1 MNIAIIGGGKLGIKV
16 CEALVGG
23 DYSITIVDTNDA
35 LLDRL
40 SQQFDVMT
48 VNEDARD
55 INVLKEI
62 GINKFQYVLVA
73 TGRDETNLVIGGF
86 AKKLGCHRVIV
97 RVRDPE
103 YMKHFEFIRTSMG
116 IDYIVN
122 PDFAITMEIYKYLS
136 EKYTLNNGVF
146 TSGRIALIEFK
157 AKRKKELIGLK
168 MPEVRRLMPDMLIAA
183 ISRNGKVIIPHG
195 NDEIREDDA
204 VYVVGEKNEIMEL
217 NKKVHVKGKYTDLQK
232 VMIIGGGKTGYYL
245 AQRLADFGA
254 SVKLVEQSKERCQ
267 YLSTRIPNVMILHG
281 DGTDM
286 DMLEEENIDEMDAFV
301 TATGYD
307 EQNLLLALTAKQKG
321 IEDVISKISRES
333 YSGLIEEMGVDMVL
347 NPLDITAAYIFSI
360 IQGEKR
366 VISSMLVQGQAEIIE
381 VVATPAPEKAS
392 VSPKVVSPAPTKVVK
407 PTETKAVESP
417 APLVPSESPA
427 VKKRTVV
434 GPSRKAPVTAN
445 KHVYVAKPVLTR
457 GRSSRRPP
465 KV

>member
-35 LLDRL
+35 LLDRI

-122 PDFAITMEIYKYLS
+122 PDFAITMEIYKYIS

-204 VYVVGEKNEIMEL
+204 VYVVGEKTEIMEL

-381 VVATPAPEKAS
+381 VVATPGMKMVGDTLQNLNLPKGVLIASIYRQGEVIIPDGNARIKDGDRVIMFSLLSDIADLEKLM
-392 VSPKVVSPAPTKVVK
+392 KI
-407 PTETKAVESP
+407 
-417 APLVPSESPA
+417 
-427 VKKRTVV
+427 R
-434 GPSRKAPVTAN
+434 
-445 KHVYVAKPVLTR
+445 
-457 GRSSRRPP
+457 
-465 KV
+465 

>member
-1 MNIAIIGGGKLGIKV
+1 MNIAIIGVGKLGVKV

-23 DYSITIVDTNDA
+23 DYSITLVDTNDA

-73 TGRDETNLVIGGF
+73 TGKDENNLVIGSF

-103 YMKHFEFIRTSMG
+103 YMKHFEFIRTSMC

-195 NDEIREDDA
+195 DDEIREDDA

-217 NKKVHVKGKYTDLQK
+217 NKKVHVKGKYTE
-232 VMIIGGGKTGYYL
+232 
-245 AQRLADFGA
+245 LADFGA

-347 NPLDITAAYIFSI
+347 NPLDITSAYIFSI

-381 VVATPAPEKAS
+381 VVATPGMMMVGDTLKNLKLPKGVLVASIYRQGEVIIPNGDARIKNGDRVIIFSLLSDIADLEKLM
-392 VSPKVVSPAPTKVVK
+392 K
-407 PTETKAVESP
+407 
-417 APLVPSESPA
+417 
-427 VKKRTVV
+427 
-434 GPSRKAPVTAN
+434 SR
-445 KHVYVAKPVLTR
+445 
-457 GRSSRRPP
+457 
-465 KV
+465 

>member
-381 VVATPAPEKAS
+381 VVATPGMKMVGDTLQNLNLPKGVLIASIYRQGEVIIPDGNARIKDGDRVIMFSLLSDIADLEK
-392 VSPKVVSPAPTKVVK
+392 PMKI
-407 PTETKAVESP
+407 
-417 APLVPSESPA
+417 
-427 VKKRTVV
+427 R
-434 GPSRKAPVTAN
+434 
-445 KHVYVAKPVLTR
+445 
-457 GRSSRRPP
+457 
-465 KV
+465 

>member
-1 MNIAIIGGGKLGIKV
+1 MNIAIIGVGKLGVKV

-23 DYSITIVDTNDA
+23 DYSITLVDTNDS

-73 TGRDETNLVIGGF
+73 TGKDENNLVIGSF

-103 YMKHFEFIRTSMG
+103 YMKHFEFIRTSMC

-195 NDEIREDDA
+195 DDEIREDDA

-347 NPLDITAAYIFSI
+347 NPLDITSAYIFSI

-381 VVATPAPEKAS
+381 VVATPGMMMVGDTLKLPKGVLVASIYRQGEVIIPNGDAKIKNGDRVIIFSLLSDIADLEKLM
-392 VSPKVVSPAPTKVVK
+392 K
-407 PTETKAVESP
+407 
-417 APLVPSESPA
+417 
-427 VKKRTVV
+427 
-434 GPSRKAPVTAN
+434 SR
-445 KHVYVAKPVLTR
+445 
-457 GRSSRRPP
+457 
-465 KV
+465 

>member
-62 GINKFQYVLVA
+62 GISKFQYVLVA

-204 VYVVGEKNEIMEL
+204 VYVVGEKSEIMEL

-381 VVATPAPEKAS
+381 VVATPGMKMVGDTLQNLNLPKGVLIASIYRQGEVIIPDGNARIKDGDRVIMFSLLSDIADLEKLM
-392 VSPKVVSPAPTKVVK
+392 KI
-407 PTETKAVESP
+407 
-417 APLVPSESPA
+417 
-427 VKKRTVV
+427 R
-434 GPSRKAPVTAN
+434 
-445 KHVYVAKPVLTR
+445 
-457 GRSSRRPP
+457 
-465 KV
+465 

>member
-157 AKRKKELIGLK
+157 ARRKKELIGLK

-204 VYVVGEKNEIMEL
+204 VYVVGEKSEIMEL

-381 VVATPAPEKAS
+381 VVATPGMKMVGDTLQNLNLPKGVLIASIYRQGEVIIPDGNARIKDGDRVIMFSLLSDIADLEKLM
-392 VSPKVVSPAPTKVVK
+392 KI
-407 PTETKAVESP
+407 
-417 APLVPSESPA
+417 
-427 VKKRTVV
+427 R
-434 GPSRKAPVTAN
+434 
-445 KHVYVAKPVLTR
+445 
-457 GRSSRRPP
+457 
-465 KV
+465 

>member
-86 AKKLGCHRVIV
+86 AKKLGCHRVIA

-204 VYVVGEKNEIMEL
+204 VYVVGEKTEIMEL

-381 VVATPAPEKAS
+381 VVATPGMKMVGDTLQNLNLPKGVLIASIYRQGEVIIPDGNARIKDGDRVIMFSLLSDIADLEKLM
-392 VSPKVVSPAPTKVVK
+392 KI
-407 PTETKAVESP
+407 
-417 APLVPSESPA
+417 
-427 VKKRTVV
+427 R
-434 GPSRKAPVTAN
+434 
-445 KHVYVAKPVLTR
+445 
-457 GRSSRRPP
+457 
-465 KV
+465 

>member
-168 MPEVRRLMPDMLIAA
+168 MPEVRKLMPDMLIAA

-204 VYVVGEKNEIMEL
+204 VYVVGEKTEIMEL

-381 VVATPAPEKAS
+381 VVATPGMKMVGDTLQNLNLPKGVLIASIYRQGEVIIPDGNARIKDGDRVIMFSLLSDIADLEKLM
-392 VSPKVVSPAPTKVVK
+392 KI
-407 PTETKAVESP
+407 
-417 APLVPSESPA
+417 
-427 VKKRTVV
+427 R
-434 GPSRKAPVTAN
+434 
-445 KHVYVAKPVLTR
+445 
-457 GRSSRRPP
+457 
-465 KV
+465 

>member
-157 AKRKKELIGLK
+157 AKRKKELIGRK

-381 VVATPAPEKAS
+381 VVATPGMKMVGDTLQNLNLPKGVLIASIYRQGEVIIPDGNARIKDGDRVIMFSLLSDIADLEKLM
-392 VSPKVVSPAPTKVVK
+392 KI
-407 PTETKAVESP
+407 
-417 APLVPSESPA
+417 
-427 VKKRTVV
+427 R
-434 GPSRKAPVTAN
+434 
-445 KHVYVAKPVLTR
+445 
-457 GRSSRRPP
+457 
-465 KV
+465 

>member
-73 TGRDETNLVIGGF
+73 TGKDETNLVIGGF

-381 VVATPAPEKAS
+381 VVATPGMKMVGDTLQNLNLPKGVLIASIYRQGEVIIPDGNARIKDGDRVIMFSLLSDIADLEKLM
-392 VSPKVVSPAPTKVVK
+392 KI
-407 PTETKAVESP
+407 
-417 APLVPSESPA
+417 
-427 VKKRTVV
+427 R
-434 GPSRKAPVTAN
+434 
-445 KHVYVAKPVLTR
+445 
-457 GRSSRRPP
+457 
-465 KV
+465 

>member
-86 AKKLGCHRVIV
+86 AKKLGCHRVII

-381 VVATPAPEKAS
+381 VVATPGMKMVGDTLQNLNLPKGVLIASIYRQGEVIIPDGNARIKDGDRVIMFSLLSDIADLEKLM
-392 VSPKVVSPAPTKVVK
+392 KI
-407 PTETKAVESP
+407 
-417 APLVPSESPA
+417 
-427 VKKRTVV
+427 R
-434 GPSRKAPVTAN
+434 
-445 KHVYVAKPVLTR
+445 
-457 GRSSRRPP
+457 
-465 KV
+465 

>member
-1 MNIAIIGGGKLGIKV
+1 MNIAIIGVGKLGVKV

-23 DYSITIVDTNDA
+23 DYSITLVDTNDA

-73 TGRDETNLVIGGF
+73 TGRDENNLVIGSF

-103 YMKHFEFIRTSMG
+103 YMKHFEFIRTSMC

-157 AKRKKELIGLK
+157 AKRKNELIGLK

-195 NDEIREDDA
+195 DDEIREDDA

-286 DMLEEENIDEMDAFV
+286 DMLEEENINEMDAFV

-347 NPLDITAAYIFSI
+347 NPLDITSAYIFSI

-381 VVATPAPEKAS
+381 VVATPGMMMVGDTLKNLKLPKGVLVASIYRQGEVIIPNGDARIKNGDRVIIFSLLSDIADLEKLM
-392 VSPKVVSPAPTKVVK
+392 K
-407 PTETKAVESP
+407 
-417 APLVPSESPA
+417 
-427 VKKRTVV
+427 
-434 GPSRKAPVTAN
+434 SR
-445 KHVYVAKPVLTR
+445 
-457 GRSSRRPP
+457 
-465 KV
+465 

>member
-1 MNIAIIGGGKLGIKV
+1 MNIAIIGVGKLGVKV

-23 DYSITIVDTNDA
+23 DYSITLVDTNDA

-73 TGRDETNLVIGGF
+73 TGRDENNLVIGSF

-103 YMKHFEFIRTSMG
+103 YMKHFEFIRTSMC

-157 AKRKKELIGLK
+157 AKRKNELIGLK

-195 NDEIREDDA
+195 DDEIREDDA

-347 NPLDITAAYIFSI
+347 NPLDITSAYIFSI

-381 VVATPAPEKAS
+381 VVATPGMMMVGDTLKNLKLPKGVLVASIYRQGEVIIPNGDARIKNGDRVIIFSLLSDIADLEKLM
-392 VSPKVVSPAPTKVVK
+392 K
-407 PTETKAVESP
+407 
-417 APLVPSESPA
+417 
-427 VKKRTVV
+427 
-434 GPSRKAPVTAN
+434 SR
-445 KHVYVAKPVLTR
+445 
-457 GRSSRRPP
+457 
-465 KV
+465 

>member
-307 EQNLLLALTAKQKG
+307 EQNLLLALTAKQRG

-381 VVATPAPEKAS
+381 VVATPGMKMVGDTLQNLNLPKGVLIASIYRQGEVIIPDGNARIKDGDRVIMFSLLSDIADLEKLM
-392 VSPKVVSPAPTKVVK
+392 KI
-407 PTETKAVESP
+407 
-417 APLVPSESPA
+417 
-427 VKKRTVV
+427 R
-434 GPSRKAPVTAN
+434 
-445 KHVYVAKPVLTR
+445 
-457 GRSSRRPP
+457 
-465 KV
+465 

>member
-23 DYSITIVDTNDA
+23 NDA

-381 VVATPAPEKAS
+381 VVATPGMKMVGDTLQNLNLPKGVLIASIYRQGEVIIPDGNARIKDGDRVIMFSLLSDIADLEKLM
-392 VSPKVVSPAPTKVVK
+392 KI
-407 PTETKAVESP
+407 
-417 APLVPSESPA
+417 
-427 VKKRTVV
+427 R
-434 GPSRKAPVTAN
+434 
-445 KHVYVAKPVLTR
+445 
-457 GRSSRRPP
+457 
-465 KV
+465 

>member
-1 MNIAIIGGGKLGIKV
+1 MNIAIIGVGKLGVKV

-23 DYSITIVDTNDA
+23 DYSITLVDTNDA
-35 LLDRL
+35 LLDRI

-73 TGRDETNLVIGGF
+73 TGKDENNLVIGSF

-103 YMKHFEFIRTSMG
+103 YMKHFEFIRTSMC

-195 NDEIREDDA
+195 DDEIREDDA

-217 NKKVHVKGKYTDLQK
+217 NKKVHVNGKYTDLQK

-347 NPLDITAAYIFSI
+347 NPLDITSAYIFSI

-381 VVATPAPEKAS
+381 VVATPGMMMVGDTLKNLKLPKGVLVASIYRQGEVIIPNGDARIKNGDRVIIFSLLSDIADLEKLM
-392 VSPKVVSPAPTKVVK
+392 K
-407 PTETKAVESP
+407 
-417 APLVPSESPA
+417 
-427 VKKRTVV
+427 
-434 GPSRKAPVTAN
+434 SR
-445 KHVYVAKPVLTR
+445 
-457 GRSSRRPP
+457 
-465 KV
+465 

>member
-157 AKRKKELIGLK
+157 TKRKKELIGLK

-204 VYVVGEKNEIMEL
+204 VYVVGEKTEIMEL

-381 VVATPAPEKAS
+381 VVATPGMKMVGDTLQNLNLPKGVLIASIYRQGEVIIPDGNARIKDGDRVIMFSLLSDIADLEKLM
-392 VSPKVVSPAPTKVVK
+392 KI
-407 PTETKAVESP
+407 
-417 APLVPSESPA
+417 
-427 VKKRTVV
+427 R
-434 GPSRKAPVTAN
+434 
-445 KHVYVAKPVLTR
+445 
-457 GRSSRRPP
+457 
-465 KV
+465 

>member
-62 GINKFQYVLVA
+62 GINKLQYVLVA

-381 VVATPAPEKAS
+381 VVATPGMKMVGDTLQNLNLPKGVLIASIYRQGEVIIPDGNARIKDGDRVIMFSLLSDIADLEKLM
-392 VSPKVVSPAPTKVVK
+392 KI
-407 PTETKAVESP
+407 
-417 APLVPSESPA
+417 
-427 VKKRTVV
+427 R
-434 GPSRKAPVTAN
+434 
-445 KHVYVAKPVLTR
+445 
-457 GRSSRRPP
+457 
-465 KV
+465 

>member
-48 VNEDARD
+48 VNEEARD

-204 VYVVGEKNEIMEL
+204 VYVVGEKTEIMEL

-381 VVATPAPEKAS
+381 VVATPGMKMVGDTLQNLNLPKGVLIASIYRQGEVIIPDGNARIKDGDRVIMFSLLSDIADLEKLM
-392 VSPKVVSPAPTKVVK
+392 KI
-407 PTETKAVESP
+407 
-417 APLVPSESPA
+417 
-427 VKKRTVV
+427 R
-434 GPSRKAPVTAN
+434 
-445 KHVYVAKPVLTR
+445 
-457 GRSSRRPP
+457 
-465 KV
+465 

>member
-195 NDEIREDDA
+195 NDEIREDDD
-204 VYVVGEKNEIMEL
+204 VYVVGEKTEIMEL

-381 VVATPAPEKAS
+381 VVATPGMKMVGDTLQNLNLPKGVLIASIYRQGEVIIPDGNARIKDGDRVIMFSLLSDIADLEKLM
-392 VSPKVVSPAPTKVVK
+392 KI
-407 PTETKAVESP
+407 
-417 APLVPSESPA
+417 
-427 VKKRTVV
+427 R
-434 GPSRKAPVTAN
+434 
-445 KHVYVAKPVLTR
+445 
-457 GRSSRRPP
+457 
-465 KV
+465 

>member
-62 GINKFQYVLVA
+62 GRNKSQYVLVA

-204 VYVVGEKNEIMEL
+204 VYVVGEKTEIMEL

-381 VVATPAPEKAS
+381 VVATPGMKMVGDTLQNLNLPKGVLIASIYRQGEVIIPDGNARIKDGDRVIMFSLLSDIADLEKLM
-392 VSPKVVSPAPTKVVK
+392 KI
-407 PTETKAVESP
+407 
-417 APLVPSESPA
+417 
-427 VKKRTVV
+427 R
-434 GPSRKAPVTAN
+434 
-445 KHVYVAKPVLTR
+445 
-457 GRSSRRPP
+457 
-465 KV
+465 

>member
-381 VVATPAPEKAS
+381 VVATPGMKMVADTLQNLNLPKGVLISSIYRQGDVIIPDGNARIKDGDRVIMFSLLSDIADLEKLM
-392 VSPKVVSPAPTKVVK
+392 KI
-407 PTETKAVESP
+407 
-417 APLVPSESPA
+417 
-427 VKKRTVV
+427 R
-434 GPSRKAPVTAN
+434 
-445 KHVYVAKPVLTR
+445 
-457 GRSSRRPP
+457 
-465 KV
+465 

>member
-195 NDEIREDDA
+195 DDEIREDDA

-381 VVATPAPEKAS
+381 VVATPGMKMVGDTLQNLNLPKGVLIASIYRQGEVIIPDGNARIKDGDRVIMFSLLSDIADLEKLM
-392 VSPKVVSPAPTKVVK
+392 KI
-407 PTETKAVESP
+407 
-417 APLVPSESPA
+417 
-427 VKKRTVV
+427 R
-434 GPSRKAPVTAN
+434 
-445 KHVYVAKPVLTR
+445 
-457 GRSSRRPP
+457 
-465 KV
+465 

>member
-307 EQNLLLALTAKQKG
+307 EQNLLLALTAKQK
-321 IEDVISKISRES
+321 DRKS
-333 YSGLIEEMGVDMVL
+333 
-347 NPLDITAAYIFSI
+347 
-360 IQGEKR
+360 
-366 VISSMLVQGQAEIIE
+366 
-381 VVATPAPEKAS
+381 VV
-392 VSPKVVSPAPTKVVK
+392 
-407 PTETKAVESP
+407 
-417 APLVPSESPA
+417 
-427 VKKRTVV
+427 
-434 GPSRKAPVTAN
+434 
-445 KHVYVAKPVLTR
+445 
-457 GRSSRRPP
+457 
-465 KV
+465 

>member
-73 TGRDETNLVIGGF
+73 TGKDETNLVIGGF

-168 MPEVRRLMPDMLIAA
+168 MPEVRKLMPDMLIAA

-204 VYVVGEKNEIMEL
+204 VYVVGEKTEIMEL

-381 VVATPAPEKAS
+381 VVATPGMKMVGDTLQNLNLPKGVLIASIYRQGEVIIPDGNARIKDGDRVIMFSLLSDIADLEKLM
-392 VSPKVVSPAPTKVVK
+392 KI
-407 PTETKAVESP
+407 
-417 APLVPSESPA
+417 
-427 VKKRTVV
+427 R
-434 GPSRKAPVTAN
+434 
-445 KHVYVAKPVLTR
+445 
-457 GRSSRRPP
+457 
-465 KV
+465 

>member
-1 MNIAIIGGGKLGIKV
+1 MNIAIIGVGKLGVKV

-23 DYSITIVDTNDA
+23 DYSITLVDTNDA

-73 TGRDETNLVIGGF
+73 TGKDENNLVIGSF

-103 YMKHFEFIRTSMG
+103 YMKHFEFIRTSMC

-195 NDEIREDDA
+195 DDEIREDDA

-347 NPLDITAAYIFSI
+347 NPLDITSAYIFSI

-381 VVATPAPEKAS
+381 VVATPGMMMVGDTLKNLKLPKGVLVASIYRQGEVIIPNGDARIKNGDRVIIFSLLSDIADLEKLM
-392 VSPKVVSPAPTKVVK
+392 K
-407 PTETKAVESP
+407 
-417 APLVPSESPA
+417 
-427 VKKRTVV
+427 
-434 GPSRKAPVTAN
+434 SR
-445 KHVYVAKPVLTR
+445 
-457 GRSSRRPP
+457 
-465 KV
+465 

>member
-86 AKKLGCHRVIV
+86 SKKLGCHRVIV

-381 VVATPAPEKAS
+381 VVATPGMKMVGDTLQNLNLPKGVLIASIYRQGEVIIPDGNARIKDGDRVIMFSLLSDIADLEKLM
-392 VSPKVVSPAPTKVVK
+392 KI
-407 PTETKAVESP
+407 
-417 APLVPSESPA
+417 
-427 VKKRTVV
+427 R
-434 GPSRKAPVTAN
+434 
-445 KHVYVAKPVLTR
+445 
-457 GRSSRRPP
+457 
-465 KV
+465 

>member
-1 MNIAIIGGGKLGIKV
+1 MNIAIIGVGKLGIKV

-217 NKKVHVKGKYTDLQK
+217 NNKVHVKGKYTDLQK

-381 VVATPAPEKAS
+381 VVATPGMKMVGDTLQNLNLPKGVLIASIYRQGEVIIPDGNARIKDGDRVIMFSLLSDIADLEKLM
-392 VSPKVVSPAPTKVVK
+392 KI
-407 PTETKAVESP
+407 
-417 APLVPSESPA
+417 
-427 VKKRTVV
+427 R
-434 GPSRKAPVTAN
+434 
-445 KHVYVAKPVLTR
+445 
-457 GRSSRRPP
+457 
-465 KV
+465 

>member
-157 AKRKKELIGLK
+157 AKRKKELICLK

-381 VVATPAPEKAS
+381 VVATPGMKMVGDTLQNLNLPKGVLIASIYRQGEVIIPDGNARIKDGDRVIMFSLLSDIADLEKLM
-392 VSPKVVSPAPTKVVK
+392 KI
-407 PTETKAVESP
+407 
-417 APLVPSESPA
+417 
-427 VKKRTVV
+427 R
-434 GPSRKAPVTAN
+434 
-445 KHVYVAKPVLTR
+445 
-457 GRSSRRPP
+457 
-465 KV
+465 

>member
-40 SQQFDVMT
+40 SQQFNVMT

-157 AKRKKELIGLK
+157 ARRKKELIGLK

-204 VYVVGEKNEIMEL
+204 VYVVGEKTEIMEL

-381 VVATPAPEKAS
+381 VVATPGMKMVGDTLQNLNLPKGVLIASIYRQGEVIIPDGNARIKDGDRVIMFSLLSDIADLEKLM
-392 VSPKVVSPAPTKVVK
+392 KI
-407 PTETKAVESP
+407 
-417 APLVPSESPA
+417 
-427 VKKRTVV
+427 R
-434 GPSRKAPVTAN
+434 
-445 KHVYVAKPVLTR
+445 
-457 GRSSRRPP
+457 
-465 KV
+465 

>member
-136 EKYTLNNGVF
+136 EKYTLNSGVF

-381 VVATPAPEKAS
+381 VVATPGMKMVGDTLQNLNLPKGVLIASIYRQGEVIIPDGNARIKDGDRVIMFSLLSDIADLEKLM
-392 VSPKVVSPAPTKVVK
+392 KI
-407 PTETKAVESP
+407 
-417 APLVPSESPA
+417 
-427 VKKRTVV
+427 R
-434 GPSRKAPVTAN
+434 
-445 KHVYVAKPVLTR
+445 
-457 GRSSRRPP
+457 
-465 KV
+465 

>member
-1 MNIAIIGGGKLGIKV
+1 MNIAIIGVGKLGIKV

-55 INVLKEI
+55 IHVLKEI

-204 VYVVGEKNEIMEL
+204 VYVVGEKSEIMEL

-381 VVATPAPEKAS
+381 VVATPGMKMVGDTLQNLNLPKGVLIASIYRQGEVIIPDGNARIKDGDRVIMFSLLSDIADLEKLM
-392 VSPKVVSPAPTKVVK
+392 KI
-407 PTETKAVESP
+407 
-417 APLVPSESPA
+417 
-427 VKKRTVV
+427 R
-434 GPSRKAPVTAN
+434 
-445 KHVYVAKPVLTR
+445 
-457 GRSSRRPP
+457 
-465 KV
+465 

>member
-1 MNIAIIGGGKLGIKV
+1 MNIAIIGVGKLGIKV

-157 AKRKKELIGLK
+157 ARRKKELIGLK

-195 NDEIREDDA
+195 NDEIREDDSI
-204 VYVVGEKNEIMEL
+204 YVVGEKSEIMEL

-381 VVATPAPEKAS
+381 VVATPGMKMVGDTLQNLNLPKGVLIASIYRQGEVIIPDGNARIKDGDRVIMFSLLSDIADLEKLM
-392 VSPKVVSPAPTKVVK
+392 KI
-407 PTETKAVESP
+407 
-417 APLVPSESPA
+417 
-427 VKKRTVV
+427 R
-434 GPSRKAPVTAN
+434 
-445 KHVYVAKPVLTR
+445 
-457 GRSSRRPP
+457 
-465 KV
+465 

>member
-204 VYVVGEKNEIMEL
+204 VYVVGEKTEIMEL

-254 SVKLVEQSKERCQ
+254 SVKLVEHSKERCQ

-381 VVATPAPEKAS
+381 VVATPGMKMVGDTLQNLNLPKGVLIASIYRQGEVIIPDGNARIKDGDRVIMFSLLSDIADLEKLM
-392 VSPKVVSPAPTKVVK
+392 KI
-407 PTETKAVESP
+407 
-417 APLVPSESPA
+417 
-427 VKKRTVV
+427 R
-434 GPSRKAPVTAN
+434 
-445 KHVYVAKPVLTR
+445 
-457 GRSSRRPP
+457 
-465 KV
+465 

>member
-55 INVLKEI
+55 ISVLKEI

-381 VVATPAPEKAS
+381 VVATPGMKMVGDTLQNLNLPKGVLIASIYRQGEVIIPDGNARIKDGDRVIMFSLLSDIADLEKLM
-392 VSPKVVSPAPTKVVK
+392 KI
-407 PTETKAVESP
+407 
-417 APLVPSESPA
+417 
-427 VKKRTVV
+427 R
-434 GPSRKAPVTAN
+434 
-445 KHVYVAKPVLTR
+445 
-457 GRSSRRPP
+457 
-465 KV
+465 

>member
-103 YMKHFEFIRTSMG
+103 YMKHLEFIRTSMG

-381 VVATPAPEKAS
+381 VVATPGMKMVGDTLQNLNLPKGVLIASIYRQGEVIIPDGNARIKDGDRVIMFSLLSDIADLEKLM
-392 VSPKVVSPAPTKVVK
+392 KI
-407 PTETKAVESP
+407 
-417 APLVPSESPA
+417 
-427 VKKRTVV
+427 R
-434 GPSRKAPVTAN
+434 
-445 KHVYVAKPVLTR
+445 
-457 GRSSRRPP
+457 
-465 KV
+465 

>member
-103 YMKHFEFIRTSMG
+103 YMKHFEFIRTSVG

-381 VVATPAPEKAS
+381 VVATPGMKMVGDTLQNLNLPKGVLIASIYRQGEVIIPDGNARIKDGDRVIMFSLLSDIADLEKLM
-392 VSPKVVSPAPTKVVK
+392 KI
-407 PTETKAVESP
+407 
-417 APLVPSESPA
+417 
-427 VKKRTVV
+427 R
-434 GPSRKAPVTAN
+434 
-445 KHVYVAKPVLTR
+445 
-457 GRSSRRPP
+457 
-465 KV
+465 